1 MGSTTQTDNPMEGL
15 GNQALL
21 DKIDRLRELNVGSIV
36 SLPQLIVVGDQSS
49 GKSSVLESL
58 TGFSFPRAAGLCT
71 RYATQITC
79 RREPKCSVSIT
90 IIPRPNANDIVKQR
104 LRQFHRCLD
113 EMDAQDLADIFED
126 ANRAMGIRS
135 SAEPID
141 GSNDGSITFS
151 EDILKIEINGPD
163 QPGLTV
169 IDVPGIFRTP
179 TPGLTTDSDITLVTS
194 MVKRY
199 MNDSRTIILA
209 VIPCNVDIATQ
220 GILRLAKD
228 ADPNGSRTMGVL
240 TKPDLAPERAM
251 QQNILDLI
259 QGRRQDLKLGYCVV
273 KNRGGDDESSSLQK
287 RDEEE
292 RAFFR
297 QEPWASVAS
306 TRRLGSGDLKTILR
320 NLLMDISKKEFP
332 IVKKEIAKKLS
343 ECGKRMEAMGPSRG
357 DEKSQRAYLGKLAA
371 SFERIVGYSL
381 NAYYTEDQ
389 IFDDRLE
396 MRLITRIISLNEV
409 FSEIFSQRGHTRHF
423 EQSHEKDNHS
433 NQSQS
438 QLPEI
443 DFEIP
448 NAVLDLEDII
458 RPERFQCPEPS
469 DDSLIEHIEDIFR
482 KSRGPELGT
491 FGGAV
496 LATTFK
502 EQSRR
507 WEDLVMS
514 HVSDAIALV
523 HHFIAELLIHT
534 CADNKQVMEQLWD
547 NVLLEKLQQSY
558 KRSMH
563 HAKFLL
569 DVEREGKPTTY
580 NHYFNAE
587 LQKGQGKRLQKSLD
601 SLAIDGGDLQGPVI
615 RLASLG
621 SINITR
627 SNPEQVREHL
637 HDILESYY
645 KVSVKRFVDVI
656 CQQVIDHFLLNG
668 KDSPLHVFSTDLVFD
683 LSADA
688 LEMVAGEDQVTK
700 QERERLR
707 REMESLEAAMQVLR
721 G

>member
-1 MGSTTQTDNPMEGL
+1 MGSTTKTDNAIESL

-58 TGFSFPRAAGLCT
+58 TGFPFPRATGLCT

-79 RREPKCSVSIT
+79 RREPKRSVSIT
-90 IIPRPNANDIVKQR
+90 IIPRPNANDIVRQR

-113 EMDAQDLADIFED
+113 ELDAQDLADIFED

-135 SAEPID
+135 SAEPVD
-141 GSNDGSITFS
+141 NSDDGSITFS

-169 IDVPGIFRTP
+169 IDVPGI
-179 TPGLTTDSDITLVTS
+179 
-194 MVKRY
+194 
-199 MNDSRTIILA
+199 
-209 VIPCNVDIATQ
+209 
-220 GILRLAKD
+220 LRLAKD
-228 ADPNGSRTMGVL
+228 ADPNGSRTVGVL

-259 QGRRQDLKLGYCVV
+259 QGRRQELTLGYCVV
-273 KNRGGDDESSSLQK
+273 KNRGADDKISSLQK

-292 RAFFR
+292 RAFFL
-297 QEPWASVAS
+297 QEPWTSVAS
-306 TRRLGSGDLKTILR
+306 TGRLGSGALKTYIR
-320 NLLMDISKKEFP
+320 DLLMDISKKEFP

-343 ECGKRMEAMGPSRG
+343 ECVKRTEAIGPSRG

-389 IFDDRLE
+389 IFDDKLE
-396 MRLITRIISLNEV
+396 MRLITRIINLNEV

-423 EQSHEKDNHS
+423 DQSHEKDDHGEHS
-433 NQSQS
+433 QIQP
-438 QLPEI
+438 PEI
-443 DFEIP
+443 DFDIP
-448 NAVLDLEDII
+448 NNAVLDLEGII

-469 DDSLIEHIEDIFR
+469 DDSLVEHIEDIFR

-491 FGGAV
+491 FGGAL

-507 WEDLVMS
+507 WEDLVTS

-523 HHFIAELLIHT
+523 HHFIVELLNHI
-534 CADNKQVMEQLWD
+534 CADNKQVMAQLWD
-547 NVLLEKLQQSY
+547 NILLEKLQESY
-558 KRSMH
+558 KHSMR
-563 HAKFLL
+563 HANFLL
-569 DVEREGKPTTY
+569 EVEREGKPVTY

-587 LQKGQGKRLQKSLD
+587 LQKGQGKRLRKSLG
-601 SLAIDGGDLQGPVI
+601 SLAIRSGDLQGPVI
-615 RLASLG
+615 RLASLS

-688 LEMVAGEDQVTK
+688 LEMIAGEDQATK
-700 QERERLR
+700 QKRERLR
-707 REMESLEAAMQVLR
+707 REMESLEAAMKVLR